1 MPGFAVH
8 AAAMDQELTIN
19 GDVVAGTLLFE
30 PTRGARTYQRIWSKV
45 PWGVLLP
52 MPMNTHFTTVL
63 KELPMPT
70 AAGVRPTIG
79 VDLRTPPPSIS

>member
-1 MPGFAVH
+1 MPGLAVH
-8 AAAMDQELTIN
+8 AVAMDQELTIDN
-19 GDVVAGTLLFE
+19 IVVPGTLLFE
-30 PTRGARTYQRIWSKV
+30 TTNGARTYQQIWSKV